1 MIHLDTK
8 TAAAIIVLITLVLQA
23 GLGYFNIPGKLTCT
37 LQQIDPGTQAAAAAL
52 LGR

>member
-1 MIHLDTK
+1 MTIDTK
-8 TAAAIIVLITLVLQA
+8 TAAAFIVLITLVMQI

-37 LQQIDPGTQAAAAAL
+37 LAQLEPGTQAAAAAL